1 MAGLKAVLRKEVKNF
16 TGSDRSALLI
26 YIVISVLWSFTLLSG
41 GDGGI
46 GGGLW
51 LVFFSVIVAAN
62 FSGTVF
68 ISERV
73 SGTLEVLITSGLSRD
88 AVLFGKMLFVI
99 VMTSIIGLLCAALAA
114 LWSVAVPDVE
124 LSRALGAYEAVLY
137 FSVTCLNVSASAYFS
152 VRMSNPRFLHFV
164 NLFMTGVLVA
174 IYTVVSG
181 FIELHPYIL
190 VLAFLA
196 SGALFTFLA
205 RREFAGERIIRPII
219 F

>member
-1 MAGLKAVLRKEVKNF
+1 MYGLKTIIQKEFKNF
-16 TGSDRSALLI
+16 TGSDRSTLLI
-26 YIVISVLWSFTLLSG
+26 YLVISVLWSFTLLSY
-41 GDGGI
+41 DSGGI
-46 GGGLW
+46 DGGLW

-99 VMTSIIGLLCAALAA
+99 VMTSIIGILCAALAA
-114 LWSVAVPDVE
+114 LWGAVIPGVE
-124 LSRALGAYEAVLY
+124 LSRALGAYEAALY
-137 FSVTCLNVSASAYFS
+137 LSVTYLNVAASAYFS
-152 VRMSNPRFLHFV
+152 VRMGNPRFLHFV
-164 NLFMTGVLVA
+164 NLFMTGFLVGLYSA
-174 IYTVVSG
+174 ASG
-181 FIELHPYIL
+181 FADLRPSIL